1 MKTHARTAALAILIA
16 FTFAACS
23 SGNKAEEGGNAAT
36 DTGQPN
42 ASRPGTKQPEVYLYS
57 TFYDAVLLRETP
69 DRKGKVVTRLPM
81 GSFLEGSGER
91 SKEKTEATLGGV
103 TWMEPFLKATHLTP
117 DQQAGWIH
125 GATVE
130 TVYAGSRADSPNLG
144 DLTNF
149 GTHLA
154 KLDVKQ
160 LGSGEKAWA
169 YVRQHHTATKGPLAD
184 AIYMM
189 LERYLSRIEG
199 EGELYKL
206 TEAMTWSDEDF
217 EKVYKNNYDMTQSAP
232 LKAIDAAGYRLVT
245 AEGTIFPVVDRK
257 KLLDFFGKN
266 VTPGMKQYLKQSWLE
281 LAEPSMSDAHIAI
294 ELEELADRGIFWEN
308 FNANYPYF
316 ARRAETVEHESW
328 VRLAMINGL
337 VFDEETK
344 APNAEYSKAW
354 AYIMRKYPDTK
365 LGKAVAEFTQ
375 LLVAEGNKRTPK
387 VEAYQTEYAKNYD
400 RDTQ

>member
-1 MKTHARTAALAILIA
+1 MQQSARTVAFAFLMA
-16 FTFAACS
+16 FTFAACG
-23 SGNKAEEGGNAAT
+23 SGGQPEGGSTTAT
-36 DTGQPN
+36 EASQP
-42 ASRPGTKQPEVYLYS
+42 ASQQPEVYLYG

-69 DRKGKVVTRLPM
+69 DLKGKVVTRLPM

-91 SKEKTEATLGGV
+91 SKEKTEATLGGI
-103 TWMEPFLKATHLTP
+103 TWLEPFLKATYLTP
-117 DQQAGWIH
+117 DQQTGWIH

-130 TVYAGSRADSPNLG
+130 TVYVGPRADSPNLG
-144 DLTNF
+144 DLTKF
-149 GTHLA
+149 GSHLA
-154 KLDVKQ
+154 QLDVK
-160 LGSGEKAWA
+160 LMGSGEKAWA
-169 YVRQHHTATKGPLAD
+169 YVRQHHATAKGPLAD

-199 EGELYKL
+199 EANLYTL
-206 TEAMTWSDEDF
+206 TESMEWSDQDY

-232 LKAIDAAGYRLVT
+232 LKAIDAAGFRLAT
-245 AEGTIFPVVDRK
+245 AEGMIFPVTDRK

-266 VTPGMKQYLKQSWLE
+266 VTPGMKQYLEQSWLE
-281 LAEPSMSDAHIAI
+281 LAQPSMSDAHIAI

-308 FNANYPYF
+308 FNAAYPYF
-316 ARRAETVEHESW
+316 ARRDETIEHESW
-328 VRLAMINGL
+328 VRLVMINGL

-344 APNAEYSKAW
+344 APYAEYSKAW